1 MQRVNALISKLL
13 VKHDCVIIPNFGGF
27 VAQYKSAELDE
38 ATGSFTPPSK
48 HILFNVNLKNND
60 GLLANE
66 LAQQENISFIK
77 ANELISSFVQE
88 IKNNLKSK
96 SAFKFNEL
104 GTIVNNKDSISFK
117 QNSIN
122 FLESSF
128 GLSAINLR
136 EFNHT
141 HERDI
146 KTQDHVKINNK
157 SNKYKWLAAASL
169 LPIIFLLSWLFLS
182 NDFFNYSPN
191 FKFSDFNPFS
201 ISAKLLDSTSSKIEA
216 KEIVNSNKKS
226 INKEPELKNDVT
238 NKPEFEEYNVQK
250 KYHVIVGCFGN
261 KKNASR
267 LTKKLIKK
275 GYNAF
280 ELDVHN
286 NLHRIAIG
294 SFRLKDDA
302 IITLK
307 KIKSKEKMSSWILTK

>member
-1 MQRVNALISKLL
+1 MNWLNKKIFL
-13 VKHDCVIIPNFGGF
+13 
-27 VAQYKSAELDE
+27 
-38 ATGSFTPPSK
+38 
-48 HILFNVNLKNND
+48 
-60 GLLANE
+60 
-66 LAQQENISFIK
+66 
-77 ANELISSFVQE
+77 SSFVQE

-96 SAFKFNEL
+96 SSFKFNEL

-201 ISAKLLDSTSSKIEA
+201 ISAKFLDSTSSKIEA
-216 KEIVNSNKKS
+216 EEIVNSNKKS
-226 INKEPELKNDVT
+226 ISKEPELKNDVT